1 MNKPPLKAQKHKTR
15 KMSYKTI
22 DLKLNH
28 FVAANQVAS
37 AALKSKQP
45 HAKPF
50 RAITP
55 NTQSPCVHQRKT
67 RNMSSPAYI
76 VQYSAKSYAVFGDT
90 KPIKEQLKAV
100 NCRFNK
106 FLVDPSTGKKT
117 AGWILGSKRHGD
129 VCEILRVAV
138 SKPEPVVVVKPT
150 PKPKPVAEPVAEP
163 VVVVKPAP
171 KPEPVAEPVVVVKP
185 TPKPK
190 PVAEPVVVVKPTPKP
205 KPVTEPKVNPPKP
218 PVTFASPKQAYQAAL
233 SAGLSAELAEK
244 YREYFTKKRRIQETG
259 RIAET
264 RDASQNKV
272 YDAEHTFSRMN
283 KKSVAVMTEEESRAY
298 FNEVV
303 SSPIYK
309 ELSGNK
315 KPSLEFVSIASHVSG
330 YANQHR
336 VALNLNSTQG
346 LTKYTI
352 LHELTHTCNNPHH
365 DLKFRVDLVKIVE
378 VFLGKRCAVD
388 LRKAFINNK
397 LKMKMP
403 DKIMEPAEWLKS
415 YNKMA
420 SIRNQ

>member
-1 MNKPPLKAQKHKTR
+1 MKKA
-15 KMSYKTI
+15 YKTP
-22 DLKLNH
+22 DLKLNT
-28 FVAANQVAS
+28 FGGQCQTVSS
-37 AALKSKQP
+37 ALNSSEQK
-45 HAKPF
+45 
-50 RAITP
+50 P
-55 NTQSPCVHQRKT
+55 NTQLPVYKQRKT

-76 VQYSAKSYAVFGDT
+76 VQYSAKSFAVFGDT

-106 FLVDPSTGKKT
+106 SLVEPSTGKKT
-117 AGWILGSKRHGD
+117 PGWILGSKRHDD

-138 SKPEPVVVVKPT
+138 SKPKPKPKPVAEPVTVVKPT
-150 PKPKPVAEPVAEP
+150 PKPKPVAEP
-163 VVVVKPAP
+163 K
-171 KPEPVAEPVVVVKP
+171 
-185 TPKPK
+185 
-190 PVAEPVVVVKPTPKP
+190 
-205 KPVTEPKVNPPKP
+205 VTPPKP
-218 PVTFASPKQAYQAAL
+218 PVVLPSPNQAYQAAL
-233 SAGLSAELAEK
+233 SAGLTTELAQK
-244 YREYFTKKRRIQETG
+244 YREYYTKKRRIQETG

-272 YDAEHTFSRMN
+272 YDSEHTFTRMN
-283 KKSVAVMTEEESRAY
+283 KKSVAVMTQEEALAY

-303 SSPIYK
+303 TSPIYK
-309 ELSGNK
+309 ELSGNNT
-315 KPSLEFVSIASHVSG
+315 PSLEFVSIASRVSG

-365 DLKFRVDLVKIVE
+365 DLKFRVDLVKLVE
-378 VFLGKRCAVD
+378 VFLGKRSAID
-388 LRKAFINNK
+388 LRKAFIHNK

-420 SIRNQ
+420 NVRNQ